1 MVTIA
6 EIIDLFETFWL
17 VDKHLPSVKPKELK
31 MGTMKWDYRRE
42 FSDMVHSKRWKEK
55 PKYRHILLKDDID
68 AYNTCTEL
76 GLTLPLEDRKLLYL
90 RPHCSY
96 RKLAKMYGVSH
107 ENIRNKYLGIIVDLV
122 NRINLHGDKN
132 IKKYISV
139 QAPYDS
145 L

>member
-1 MVTIA
+1 MVTIT

-17 VDKHLPSVKPKELK
+17 VDRYLPSVKPKELK

-55 PKYRHILLKDDID
+55 PKYRHILLKEDID
-68 AYNTCTEL
+68 AYNTCTDL
-76 GLTLPLEDRKLLYL
+76 GLTLPLEDRKLLYM

-107 ENIRNKYLGIIVDLV
+107 ETIRNRYLSIVIDIV
-122 NRINLHGDKN
+122 NRINNSGAKS
-132 IKKYISV
+132 IKSYLILTK
-139 QAPYDS
+139 QAY
-145 L
+145 LY

>member
-1 MVTIA
+1 MVTIT

-17 VDKHLPSVKPKELK
+17 VDRHLPSVKPKELK

-55 PKYRHILLKDDID
+55 PKYRHILLKEDID
-68 AYNTCTEL
+68 AYNICTDL
-76 GLTLPLEDRKLLYL
+76 GLVLPLEDRKLLYM

-107 ENIRNKYLGIIVDLV
+107 EHIRNKYLSIVVDLV
-122 NRINLHGDKN
+122 NAINKQAHGN
-132 IKKYISV
+132 IKKFLELQKV
-139 QAPYDS
+139 QK
-145 L
+145 

>member
-31 MGTMKWDYRRE
+31 MGTMKWEYRRE

-55 PKYRHILLKDDID
+55 PRYRHILLKDDID

-76 GLTLPLEDRKLLYL
+76 GLTLPLDDRKLLYL
-90 RPHCSY
+90 
-96 RKLAKMYGVSH
+96 
-107 ENIRNKYLGIIVDLV
+107 
-122 NRINLHGDKN
+122 
-132 IKKYISV
+132 
-139 QAPYDS
+139 S
-145 L
+145 LIHI